1 MKNVLFLFFIFA
13 AKAVYGQFPG
23 GRATFNFLASPP
35 SARLTGLGGNQI
47 SVSDSDI
54 NLIGGNPA
62 VLNQNMTG
70 KLGLNHFFLPG
81 NIQSGNAA
89 YAFTIA
95 DNKTWL
101 HLGLHFIQYGEMPRT
116 DEYFQTNGTFK
127 ANENRMSVGVAHSID
142 DMACSGS
149 FGE

>member
-1 MKNVLFLFFIFA
+1 MERKPVHKMKNVLFLFFLFA

-35 SARLTGLGGNQI
+35 SARLTGLGGTQI

-70 KLGLNHFFLPG
+70 KLGLNHFFYPE
-81 NIQSGNAA
+81 I
-89 YAFTIA
+89 Y
-95 DNKTWL
+95 KV
-101 HLGLHFIQYGEMPRT
+101 EML
-116 DEYFQTNGTFK
+116 
-127 ANENRMSVGVAHSID
+127 RMRLL
-142 DMACSGS
+142 
-149 FGE
+149 

>member
-1 MKNVLFLFFIFA
+1 MNNKQFIPLFLFFLFA
-13 AKAVYGQFPG
+13 ASAVYGQFPG
-23 GRATFNFLASPP
+23 GRATFNFLSSPS
-35 SARLTGLGGNQI
+35 SARLTGLGGTQI

-54 NLIGGNPA
+54 NLVGSNPA

-101 HLGLHFIQYGEMPRT
+101 HLGLHYIR
-116 DEYFQTNGTFK
+116 
-127 ANENRMSVGVAHSID
+127 
-142 DMACSGS
+142 
-149 FGE
+149 